1 MLRPLV
7 DKEDELR
14 LPELKP
20 LEPIAPLRSS
30 EAEIFLVYV
39 PKDPDVSAD
48 IWGFAFMLTS
58 YLVADEVG
66 S

>member
-1 MLRPLV
+1 MLKPLD

-20 LEPIAPLRSS
+20 LEPIAPLSSS

-58 YLVADEVG
+58 YLVVDEAG